1 MQNKNIKETIEF
13 KNIDL
18 SRASNGTI
26 EKKFAGGSSGGYYI
40 GIEWRVNSQSTSSNS
55 SNVTA
60 TTYIR
65 SSGNG
70 YTISSS
76 ASKTVSITIEGQ
88 KDIGNCTVGLGTNA
102 RKNLI
107 SKTMNVGHDSSGNK
121 TCSFACALDINVTLG
136 GTYYGK
142 VSHSGSGTFNQ
153 INLNSAP
160 SMSGSLNISPNGTVP
175 ENTSSLTLSWN
186 RASDAQ
192 NNVSGYHLWK
202 YVNNQQVWNGW
213 IGNVTSYNDPISSE
227 GQGSQIHYVVQAK
240 DSYGAWSNQLT
251 SAKVTKNK
259 FVGASI
265 ASFSSNIVYN
275 TNSFVITLNKA
286 SNTNGNTSFN
296 YYIYSDEITI
306 YNAREITGTTETITI
321 WKSGATP
328 STPYIKF
335 EDLKTRFNN
344 SGFNGKLQIGVRT
357 TNAYGTRD
365 WKATTISVDLRTQPT
380 PATPSISQDVSLST
394 ALVTIATT
402 NNKYFI
408 PNTGKK
414 IRITWSGGSDILG
427 QTLSYEI
434 QVQLASGGFVSKQT
448 TTNTYYDLELP
459 KQSST
464 QNLVVRVITRTSYN
478 YTAYK
483 DTPAITLHYYNPP
496 SVSVVK
502 VDRTDTTATA
512 KIKLN
517 ANTSIPNVNFTTRTY
532 AGVSS
537 GTLQNTQNE
546 QSITASNLSGGSKY
560 AWTITINDD
569 TKLNSSNVTSTVE
582 VPAYT
587 PLFSVREKGVGIN
600 AIPDGSA
607 KLIINGKTKTT
618 DLDVSGRILAST
630 IGQNGGTVTN
640 FNNNLTE
647 GEYVVGQG
655 ETIPNAPYTGSCYG
669 KLIVKVSDGGTHNN
683 SNNWIWQYFM
693 DTSGGYYKRNKTNNG
708 AWTSWV
714 KEETNIPKSTN
725 SNYKN
730 TYAYIGNDGV
740 MEVGKYI
747 DFHNHTTN
755 DYDSRITCDGDVL
768 TVSRHLATGG
778 NLTVG
783 GTIIPQSY
791 ISLPSNGGSWLSGA
805 TNGNLRGYRQST
817 GSYHPIIS
825 QTTSSGHKISLGGL
839 GDDFG
844 FHLYDASRTEN
855 GIDKYFRYN
864 LAEKKVDTDMRFT
877 IYDNWL
883 YTTGNNGWYNST
895 YGGGWYMKDSS
906 WVRSYNDKNIYTG
919 GRIKTVN
926 AMETRYIDAIQ
937 NNNLD
942 ISANGTGTI
951 FFNMHSGSG
960 VNLNLNKA
968 WSGSSGTE
976 PSFYNT
982 KGNGWGYIGNS
993 GYSFYRVYGA
1003 GGSVSDR
1010 NKKYHITRA
1019 LEEEQYENLK
1029 NINIYNYRTVSTKEE
1044 NVREIA
1050 ESTFKGTGFKNE
1062 DGTYKTEE
1070 LVWNN
1075 ITYEKL
1081 NENLSQEEIKELRIQ
1096 QIIDKNP
1103 NYNEVKRQDL
1113 MLGAMVDELPTEV
1126 TFYDNEGGNGK
1137 AVDMYSYT
1145 TMIAGATKHLIS
1157 KVEDLERENEFKENR
1172 IYELEQRLDK
1182 MEELLNGIINKG

>member
-13 KNIDL
+13 KNIDI

-26 EKKFAGGSSGGYYI
+26 EKKFHGGSTGGYYI
-40 GIEWRVNSQSTSSNS
+40 GIEWKVNSQSTSNNS

-60 TTYIR
+60 TTFIR

-76 ASKTVSITIEGQ
+76 ASKTVSITIDGS
-88 KDIGNCTVGLGTNA
+88 KDIGNCTVGLGTNTK
-102 RKNLI
+102 KNLI
-107 SKTMNVGHDSSGNK
+107 SKTMNVSHDSNGNK
-121 TCSFACALDINVTLG
+121 TCSFACALDINITLS
-136 GTYYGK
+136 GTSYGK
-142 VSHSGSGTFNQ
+142 VSHSGSGVLNQ

-240 DSYGAWSNQLT
+240 DSYNLWSNQLT

-259 FVGASI
+259 FAGASI
-265 ASFSSNIVYN
+265 ASFSSNIVHN

-335 EDLKTRFNN
+335 EDLKNRFNN

-380 PATPSISQDVSLST
+380 PATPSISQDASLST

-427 QTLSYEI
+427 QTLSYEV

-464 QNLVVRVITRTSYN
+464 QNLVVRVITKTSYN

-537 GTLQNTQNE
+537 GTLQNTRNE

-560 AWTITINDD
+560 TWTITINDD

-607 KLIINGKTKTT
+607 KL
-618 DLDVSGRILAST
+618 VV
-630 IGQNGGTVTN
+630 NGGTKITGG
-640 FNNNLTE
+640 LTVD
-647 GEYVVGQG
+647 GKK
-655 ETIPNAPYTGSCYG
+655 ITGD
-669 KLIVKVSDGGTHNN
+669 I
-683 SNNWIWQYFM
+683 
-693 DTSGGYYKRNKTNNG
+693 DTSNLLK
-708 AWTSWV
+708 
-714 KEETNIPKSTN
+714 KSDLASA
-725 SNYKN
+725 SNYKGKVAN
-730 TYAYIGNDGV
+730 IGNDGV
-740 MEVGKYI
+740 MEIGKYI
-747 DFHNHTTN
+747 DFHDNTTN
-755 DYDSRITCDGDVL
+755 DYDSRITCTSDTL
-768 TVSRHLATGG
+768 TVSRHLTTGG
-778 NLTVG
+778 NMTIG
-783 GTIIPQSY
+783 GDLNAQSH
-791 ISLPSNGGSWLSGA
+791 INLPTSGGSWINGA
-805 TNGNLRGYRQST
+805 TNGNIRGYRQST
-817 GSYHPIIS
+817 ESYHPIIS
-825 QTTSSGHKISLGGL
+825 QATSSNHKISLGGL
-839 GDDFG
+839 GDNFG
-844 FHLYDASRTEN
+844 FHLYDANRTTN
-855 GIDKYFRYN
+855 GIDKYWRYN
-864 LAEKKVDTDMRFT
+864 LAEKKVDTDMRLT

-883 YTTGNNGWYNST
+883 YTTGNCGWYNST
-895 YGGGWYMKDSS
+895 HAGGWFMQDST

-960 VNLNLNKA
+960 CNLNLNKN
-968 WSGSSGTE
+968 WSGASGSE
-976 PSFYNT
+976 PSLYNT
-982 KGNGWGYIGNS
+982 KGNGWGFIGNS
-993 GYSFYRVYGA
+993 GWSFFRVYGA

-1010 NKKYHITRA
+1010 NKKYHITKA

-1029 NINIYNYRTVSTKEE
+1029 NINIYNYRSISTRE
-1044 NVREIA
+1044 VDLREIA
-1050 ESTFKGTGFKNE
+1050 ENTLKGSGFKYE
-1062 DGTYKTEE
+1062 DDTYKTESVEWNGIVYEE
-1070 LVWNN
+1070 LDP
-1075 ITYEKL
+1075 
-1081 NENLSQEEIKELRIQ
+1081 NLTQEEIKEERIR
-1096 QIIDKNP
+1096 QIIEKNP
-1103 NYNEVKRQDL
+1103 QYNEVKRQDL

-1126 TFYDNEGGNGK
+1126 TFYDNEGGDGK

-1145 TMIAGATKHLIS
+1145 TMIAGATKHLIT
-1157 KVEDLERENEFKENR
+1157 KIEELEHENEIKDNK
-1172 IYELEQRLDK
+1172 INELEQRLEK
-1182 MEELLNGIINKG
+1182 MEELLNGFINER

>member
-13 KNIDL
+13 KNIDI

-26 EKKFAGGSSGGYYI
+26 EKKFHGGSTGGYYI
-40 GIEWRVNSQSTSSNS
+40 GIEWKVNSQSTSNNS

-60 TTYIR
+60 TTFIR

-76 ASKTVSITIEGQ
+76 ASKTVSITIDGS
-88 KDIGNCTVGLGTNA
+88 KDVGNCTVGLGTNTK
-102 RKNLI
+102 KNLI
-107 SKTMNVGHDSSGNK
+107 SKTMNVSHDSNGNK
-121 TCSFACALDINVTLG
+121 TCSFACALDINITLS
-136 GTYYGK
+136 GTSYGK
-142 VSHSGSGTFNQ
+142 ISHSGSGVLNQ

-240 DSYGAWSNQLT
+240 DSYNLWSNQLT

-259 FVGASI
+259 FAGASI
-265 ASFSSNIVYN
+265 ASFSSNIVHN

-335 EDLKTRFNN
+335 EDLKNRFNN

-365 WKATTISVDLRTQPT
+365 WKATAISVDLRTQPT
-380 PATPSISQDVSLST
+380 PATPSISQDASLST

-464 QNLVVRVITRTSYN
+464 QNLVVRVITKTSYN

-483 DTPAITLHYYNPP
+483 DTPAIILHYYNPP

-560 AWTITINDD
+560 TWTITINDD

-607 KLIINGKTKTT
+607 KL
-618 DLDVSGRILAST
+618 VV
-630 IGQNGGTVTN
+630 NGGTKITGG
-640 FNNNLTE
+640 LTVD
-647 GEYVVGQG
+647 GKK
-655 ETIPNAPYTGSCYG
+655 ITGD
-669 KLIVKVSDGGTHNN
+669 I
-683 SNNWIWQYFM
+683 
-693 DTSGGYYKRNKTNNG
+693 DTSNLLK
-708 AWTSWV
+708 
-714 KEETNIPKSTN
+714 KSDLASA
-725 SNYKN
+725 SNYKGKVAN
-730 TYAYIGNDGV
+730 IGNDGV
-740 MEVGKYI
+740 MEIGKYI

-768 TVSRHLATGG
+768 TVSRHLTTGG
-778 NLTVG
+778 NMTVG
-783 GTIIPQSY
+783 GTIIAQSH
-791 ISLPSNGGSWLSGA
+791 ISLPSNGGSWLNGA
-805 TNGNLRGYRQST
+805 TNGNIRGSKQST

-825 QTTSSGHKISLGGL
+825 QTTSSNHKISLGGL
-839 GDDFG
+839 GDEFG
-844 FHLYDASRTEN
+844 FHLYDANRTEN
-855 GIDKYFRYN
+855 GIDKYFRFN
-864 LAEKKVDTDMRFT
+864 LAEKKIDTDMRLT

-895 YGGGWYMKDSS
+895 HGGGWFMQDST
-906 WVRSYNDKNIYTG
+906 WVRSYNSKSLYTG
-919 GRIKTVN
+919 GGTIKTEGTIVCK
-926 AMETRYIDAIQ
+926 I
-937 NNNLD
+937 LD
-942 ISANGTGTI
+942 DVVGSANSCYVDNANGANSQITLRPDADNRG
-951 FFNMHSGSG
+951 
-960 VNLNLNKA
+960 NLGHKNYTWNYA
-968 WSGSSGTE
+968 NITA
-976 PSFYNT
+976 
-982 KGNGWGYIGNS
+982 IGNT
-993 GYSFYRVYGA
+993 YSIDRESTYNVSKFDNNDMMYDMVKNMNFYLEKEK
-1003 GGSVSDR
+1003 S
-1010 NKKYHITRA
+1010 IEEF
-1019 LEEEQYENLK
+1019 EEEVKLK
-1029 NINIYNYRTVSTKEE
+1029 Q
-1044 NVREIA
+1044 
-1050 ESTFKGTGFKNE
+1050 
-1062 DGTYKTEE
+1062 TEE
-1070 LVWNN
+1070 YQNADEETQNQMLRKLEKTTPASYYYSKRTRLVAN
-1075 ITYEKL
+1075 
-1081 NENLSQEEIKELRIQ
+1081 
-1096 QIIDKNP
+1096 
-1103 NYNEVKRQDL
+1103 
-1113 MLGAMVDELPTEV
+1113 ADELPFEV
-1126 TFYDNEGGNGK
+1126 APESHVSDGSRTIETGAFMAGLASALQK
-1137 AVDMYSYT
+1137 AIEKIEM
-1145 TMIAGATKHLIS
+1145 LEN
-1157 KVEDLERENEFKENR
+1157 KVE
-1172 IYELEQRLDK
+1172 ELEYQL
-1182 MEELLNGIINKG
+1182 ENIESN